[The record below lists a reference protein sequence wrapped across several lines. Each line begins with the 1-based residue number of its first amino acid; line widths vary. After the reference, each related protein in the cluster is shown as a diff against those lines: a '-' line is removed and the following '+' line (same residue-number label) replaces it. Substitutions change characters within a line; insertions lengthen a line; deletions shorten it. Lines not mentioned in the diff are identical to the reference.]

1 LLRTSDPTLTPE
13 DLAAAYKQLLQ
24 VENGWRDMKGHL
36 GLRPVFHHREDR
48 IRAHV
53 QLCALALLLIRV
65 VENTTGDTWRNIRH
79 ELDRMHLVTLHT
91 DQGTVAQR
99 TTLTPGQ
106 KTILKALA
114 LDEPRRFY
122 DFTTPTT

>member
-1 LLRTSDPTLTPE
+1 MLFALSDQVKTLRAGKTSCRRAE
-13 DLAAAYKQLLQ
+13 NAYELRKS
-24 VENGWRDMKGHL
+24 

-65 VENTTGDTWRNIRH
+65 VENTTGDTWRNVRH
-79 ELDRMHLVTLHT
+79 ELDRMHLVTLQT
-91 DQGTVAQR
+91 AQGRVAQR
-99 TTLTPGQ
+99 TTLTAGQ